1 MITVFMVGFIL
12 FIYIY
17 LYQRFFF
24 QKREAYFRT
33 PGIVLVYFQ
42 CLYLSHNTIT
52 RLLLLGGE
60 GFIASSS
67 AGWWDGGIH
76 TNHPKIYPNLT
87 EAHGL

>member
-17 LYQRFFF
+17 LHQRFFF

-33 PGIVLVYFQ
+33 PGSLFLVYFQ
-42 CLYLSHNTIT
+42 CLLPVPQYHYSF
-52 RLLLLGGE
+52 GGE

-67 AGWWDGGIH
+67 VGWWDGGIH